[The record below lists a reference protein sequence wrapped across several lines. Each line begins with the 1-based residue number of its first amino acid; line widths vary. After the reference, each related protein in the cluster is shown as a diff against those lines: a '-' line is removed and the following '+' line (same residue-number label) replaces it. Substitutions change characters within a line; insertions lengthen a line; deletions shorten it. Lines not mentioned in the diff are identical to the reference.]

1 MITAIERMVVVNK
14 EQEMVVIGER
24 RSIVIANI
32 LLHIIIGTYCNIVI
46 CKQEDLASEQIFFL
60 KKNSRSQEGKYVDR
74 PKSNNN
80 CIAQLENLSGK
91 HYIKLKKNSVSNY
104 TFFLFFDFYF
114 IFTLFSDSPIAWILI
129 TQNLLES

>member
-46 CKQEDLASEQIFFL
+46 CK
-60 KKNSRSQEGKYVDR
+60 
-74 PKSNNN
+74 
-80 CIAQLENLSGK
+80 
-91 HYIKLKKNSVSNY
+91 
-104 TFFLFFDFYF
+104 
-114 IFTLFSDSPIAWILI
+114 
-129 TQNLLES
+129 